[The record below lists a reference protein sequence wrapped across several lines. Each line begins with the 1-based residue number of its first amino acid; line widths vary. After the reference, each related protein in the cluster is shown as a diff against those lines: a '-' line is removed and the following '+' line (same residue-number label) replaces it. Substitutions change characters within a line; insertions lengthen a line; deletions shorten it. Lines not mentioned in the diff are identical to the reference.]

1 MNEAELIDILSE
13 KPGFSIVFFTG
24 KVQFEKDNLYYS
36 RELEEITPEKLR
48 SILEGS
54 EREIFKRQLLEKL
67 TAYEIQNIAMKF
79 MDDPR
84 ILCHLTGRTPE
95 KL

>member
-36 RELEEITPEKLR
+36 RELEEITPAKLR
-48 SILEGS
+48 DILEGS

-67 TAYEIQNIAMKF
+67 TANEIQDIAMKF

-84 ILCHLTGRTPE
+84 ILYHLTGRTPE

>member
-1 MNEAELIDILSE
+1 MNKSELIDILLE

-36 RELEEITPEKLR
+36 RELEEITSEKLR
-48 SILEGS
+48 DILEGS
-54 EREIFKRQLLEKL
+54 EREIFKEQLLEKL
-67 TAYEIQNIAMKF
+67 TAYEIQNIAMQF

-84 ILCHLTGRTPE
+84 ISRHLTGRTPE